1 MNFIY
6 INEKNDM
13 ISVYVS
19 SIAQQYFILK
29 QFYIFYIPTPMLG
42 GQENLSVDIRYMR
55 SSNHGACV
63 F

>member
-19 SIAQQYFILK
+19 SIAQQYIVIL
-29 QFYIFYIPTPMLG
+29 F
-42 GQENLSVDIRYMR
+42 
-55 SSNHGACV
+55 
-63 F
+63 

>member
-19 SIAQQYFILK
+19 SIAQQYLSNLMLK
-29 QFYIFYIPTPMLG
+29 QFYIFYIPTPI
-42 GQENLSVDIRYMR
+42 S
-55 SSNHGACV
+55 
-63 F
+63 